1 MPKKKNKGK
10 GHKNKSKR
18 STWGCPN
25 CAQPN
30 PLSQPNCSM
39 CGERKEQP
47 HPTTNT
53 PTSASSTTTPTRNYQ
68 QEAIKKYNEMHS
80 KFQRLTD
87 AWHPDHAS
95 DSLLAQLANRYTE
108 ALAVYKEESD
118 KPDND
123 RNIPPPGMSM
133 PRQVLRV
140 ISGYRS
146 MAQIY
151 RMNNEQLPSIPKDAG
166 WVVLRLIK
174 FVDESSSPLET
185 GFGICLM
192 NNTKIPKQIQ
202 LCRMKWIP
210 SMGKWDAHTWACF
223 LASCLL
229 KCGIG
234 HEKFEI
240 QTIAC
245 THKLR
250 DDPDLINPEIF
261 PRAIAAEFRDIVKAD
276 RFKGKL
282 EGAMYTRFEAD
293 QDLGM
298 LLNDLALHFDR
309 RIYKVAREL
318 GIPNVEDRS
327 TTPALSY
334 IMGDINNDGTPNLIP
349 QDCFGRFWPDQRS
362 YIKARLGTSSAAQKY
377 FPFVM
382 DILNAQ
388 KVSENI
394 DRGNCRPGR
403 GNFFDKLHQS
413 KSSGEG
419 VAKHLQDEIMYDMN
433 ELQRTAQ
440 NGMDFVN
447 KQLPKLVKKLCQ
459 SYGYPVP
466 MIYRVSD
473 ESDAN
478 SMFVSSVAQYAGVAN
493 SNRAMEKGSGS
504 IKCCL
509 QCGALKGEREAALLK
524 CPCKRVYFCS
534 VVCQKQAWKEH
545 RKTCTAAKPGKGKKK
560 NKKN

>member
-1 MPKKKNKGK
+1 
-10 GHKNKSKR
+10 
-18 STWGCPN
+18 
-25 CAQPN
+25 
-30 PLSQPNCSM
+30 
-39 CGERKEQP
+39 
-47 HPTTNT
+47 
-53 PTSASSTTTPTRNYQ
+53 
-68 QEAIKKYNEMHS
+68 
-80 KFQRLTD
+80 
-87 AWHPDHAS
+87 
-95 DSLLAQLANRYTE
+95 
-108 ALAVYKEESD
+108 
-118 KPDND
+118 
-123 RNIPPPGMSM
+123 
-133 PRQVLRV
+133 
-140 ISGYRS
+140 
-146 MAQIY
+146 
-151 RMNNEQLPSIPKDAG
+151 
-166 WVVLRLIK
+166 
-174 FVDESSSPLET
+174 
-185 GFGICLM
+185 
-192 NNTKIPKQIQ
+192 
-202 LCRMKWIP
+202 
-210 SMGKWDAHTWACF
+210 
-223 LASCLL
+223 
-229 KCGIG
+229 
-234 HEKFEI
+234 
-240 QTIAC
+240 
-245 THKLR
+245 
-250 DDPDLINPEIF
+250 
-261 PRAIAAEFRDIVKAD
+261 
-276 RFKGKL
+276 
-282 EGAMYTRFEAD
+282 
-293 QDLGM
+293 M

-394 DRGNCRPGR
+394 DRGKCRPGR

-509 QCGALKGEREAALLK
+509 QCGALKTQPPPLPTRRCSAASLISATSASSHPWRTTTLNAL
-524 CPCKRVYFCS
+524 R
-534 VVCQKQAWKEH
+534 
-545 RKTCTAAKPGKGKKK
+545 
-560 NKKN
+560 